1 MLTRI
6 FNVILIGV
14 TLTTT
19 SNTVSLAQDSE
30 AGLANEP
37 IKIQRIKSP
46 VELDGLSNEP
56 AWEGIESFSMVMRI
70 PNFGS
75 EPSESTEVLL
85 GYDDNYLYVAGR
97 LYDSEPSKIQS
108 TSLQR
113 DRGWNWTT
121 DHLGLIFDTF
131 NDNENAVLFVTTP
144 AGTRTDLSI
153 KNDGEGEPD
162 KYANFS
168 WNTFW
173 DVKTVQNDDGL
184 YSLSINPPK
193 I

>member
-1 MLTRI
+1 
-6 FNVILIGV
+6 
-14 TLTTT
+14 
-19 SNTVSLAQDSE
+19 
-30 AGLANEP
+30 
-37 IKIQRIKSP
+37 
-46 VELDGLSNEP
+46 
-56 AWEGIESFSMVMRI
+56 MRI

-85 GYDDNYLYVAGR
+85 GYDDDYLYVAGR

-153 KNDGEGEPD
+153 KNDGEGGPD

-173 DVKTVQNDDGL
+173 DVKTVQNDNGWFSEIRIPFSSLQFEGKDGQTVMGFIAYRL
-184 YSLSINPPK
+184 IPRKFELSCFPFIPEKRNMVTPSQGHEIIFEGSRKRK
-193 I
+193 ILGIDQP